1 MSSSQAVLELEE
13 PTRELMAVGGQPRP
27 WIGNLYYEG
36 TSLKC
41 KTIDLSF
48 KLTNWKST
56 LIGKFSFTS
65 STLANKK
72 FMFIQG

>member
-1 MSSSQAVLELEE
+1 
-13 PTRELMAVGGQPRP
+13 MAVGGQPRP
-27 WIGNLYYEG
+27 WIGDLYYEG

-41 KTIDLSF
+41 KTIDFSF
-48 KLTNWKST
+48 KLPNWKST
-56 LIGKFSFTS
+56 LIGKFKS